1 MSNNSS
7 SANPLKVVVVSSNT
21 WRPSKS
27 RALAE
32 TIARH
37 VDSRLPVDF
46 QFYDIVDA
54 GPGLGAAFT
63 RNALTP
69 DALRIVEAIETADA
83 LIVASA
89 VYKGSY
95 TGLFKHL
102 FDFVDQSALNDIPVV
117 LAATGGGLRHA
128 LVVEHQLRPLFAF
141 FTALTIPT
149 AVYATDADFVDGALV
164 EPGVLGR
171 VKAAAAQLSAIL
183 ADRAPRALAAVA

>member
-1 MSNNSS
+1 MSNDP
-7 SANPLKVVVVSSNT
+7 SAANHLKVVVISSNT

-27 RALAE
+27 RTLAE
-32 TIARH
+32 TITRH
-37 VDSRLPVDF
+37 VDMRLSVDF
-46 QFYDIVDA
+46 QLYDIVDA

-63 RNALTP
+63 RQALTP
-69 DALRIVEAIETADA
+69 EALRVVEAIETADA
-83 LIVASA
+83 LIVATA

-102 FDFVDQSALNDIPVV
+102 FDFVDQTALTDIPVV
-117 LAATGGGLRHA
+117 LAATGGGQRHA
-128 LVVEHQLRPLFAF
+128 LVVEHQLRPLFGF

-164 EPGVLGR
+164 EPNVLER

-183 ADRAPRALAAVA
+183 AGRAPRTLAAVA

>member
-1 MSNNSS
+1 MSNNPS

-83 LIVASA
+83 LVVASA

-102 FDFVDQSALNDIPVV
+102 FDFVEQSALNDIPVV

>member
-1 MSNNSS
+1 MSKTL
-7 SANPLKVVVVSSNT
+7 SAQNPLKLVVISSNT

-27 RALAE
+27 RTLAE

-37 VDSRLPVDF
+37 VDSRLAIDLQCF
-46 QFYDIVDA
+46 DIVDA

-63 RNALTP
+63 RNQLTP
-69 DALRIVEAIETADA
+69 EALRVVEAIETADA
-83 LIVASA
+83 LIVSTA

-102 FDFVDQSALNDIPVV
+102 FDFVDQTALTDIPVV

-128 LVVEHQLRPLFAF
+128 LVVEHQLRPLFGF

-149 AVYATDADFVDGALV
+149 AVYATDSDFVEGALI
-164 EPGVLGR
+164 EPGVLER

-183 ADRAPRALAAVA
+183 AGRAPRALASVA

>member
-1 MSNNSS
+1 MSNQV
-7 SANPLKVVVVSSNT
+7 SAQNPLKVVVISSNT

-32 TIARH
+32 TIAKH
-37 VDSRLPVDF
+37 VDARVAVDF

-54 GPGLGAAFT
+54 GPGLGAAFA
-63 RNALTP
+63 RNQLTP
-69 DALRIVEAIETADA
+69 EALRIVEAIETADA
-83 LIVASA
+83 LIAASA

-102 FDFVDQSALNDIPVV
+102 FDFVDQNALNDIPVV
-117 LAATGGGLRHA
+117 LAATGGGQRHA
-128 LVVEHQLRPLFAF
+128 LVVEHQLRPLFGF

-164 EPGVLGR
+164 EPGVLER
-171 VKAAAAQLSAIL
+171 VKAAAAQFSAVL
-183 ADRAPRALAAVA
+183 AERVPRALAAVA

>member
-1 MSNNSS
+1 MSSNASK
-7 SANPLKVVVVSSNT
+7 ANPLKVVVISSNT

-37 VDSRLPVDF
+37 IDQRLALDI
-46 QFYDIVDA
+46 QSYDIVDA

-63 RNALTP
+63 RQQLTP
-69 DALRIVEAIETADA
+69 EALRIVEAIENADA

-102 FDFVDQSALNDIPVV
+102 FDFIEPTALNDIPVV
-117 LAATGGGLRHA
+117 IAATGGGQRHA

-149 AVYATDADFVDGALV
+149 AVYATDADFADGAIV
-164 EPGVLGR
+164 EPGVLER
-171 VKAAAAQLSAIL
+171 VKAAAAQFSAIL
-183 ADRAPRALAAVA
+183 AHRAPRALAAVA

>member
-1 MSNNSS
+1 MSNNPS

-37 VDSRLPVDF
+37 VDARLPVDF

-102 FDFVDQSALNDIPVV
+102 FDFVDQAALNDIPVV

>member
-1 MSNNSS
+1 MSNDP
-7 SANPLKVVVVSSNT
+7 SAANHLKVVVISSNT

-27 RALAE
+27 RTLAE
-32 TIARH
+32 TITRH
-37 VDSRLPVDF
+37 VDTRLSVDF
-46 QFYDIVDA
+46 QLYDIVDA

-63 RNALTP
+63 RQALTP
-69 DALRIVEAIETADA
+69 EALRVVEAIETADA
-83 LIVASA
+83 LIVATA

-102 FDFVDQSALNDIPVV
+102 FDFVDQTALTDIPVV
-117 LAATGGGLRHA
+117 LAATGGGQRHA
-128 LVVEHQLRPLFAF
+128 LVVEHQLRPLFGF

-164 EPGVLGR
+164 EPNVLER

-183 ADRAPRALAAVA
+183 AGRAPRTLAAVA

>member
-1 MSNNSS
+1 MSNTPSA
-7 SANPLKVVVVSSNT
+7 ANPLKVVVISSNT

-37 VDSRLPVDF
+37 VDTRLAVDF
-46 QFYDIVDA
+46 QFFDIVDA

-69 DALRIVEAIETADA
+69 EALRIVEAIETADA

-102 FDFVDQSALNDIPVV
+102 FDFVEQSALIDIPVV
-117 LAATGGGLRHA
+117 LAATGGGQRHA
-128 LVVEHQLRPLFAF
+128 LVVEHQLRPLFGF

-149 AVYATDADFVDGALV
+149 AVYATDADFADGALV
-164 EPGVLGR
+164 EPAVLER
-171 VKAAAAQLSAIL
+171 VKSAAAQFSAIL